1 MRRYI
6 LTLILTCL
14 CTLSWGQKISTQAF
28 SVRKITYNSKDQ
40 VEPISGIFVDINNV
54 KLRSDNQG
62 QFVANIPVNKDF
74 SFHIKSIHAP
84 GYIVSIPED
93 LSQKLYLSSNPI
105 FIVLADIDAVK
116 RERSRIEA
124 ANKRAIAEYEAKI
137 NSEIEKN
144 DALLRTL
151 ATKDQEYAQIAAELD
166 RAKQELR
173 QFLDHKLLWEQ
184 KVDSLAT
191 TLSLVDFQ
199 TLPTNEQQRIEGEKN
214 GEWMNAL
221 IKDVLKELDAQV
233 TSDMESIIDKF
244 QAYLNNMAR
253 DYEDKYIKAG
263 SSLIPYFAQSY
274 SDFAYD
280 CVSKEFD
287 NGDRLGMDLIIYKSL
302 EDKFGDMLGEH
313 IRASTAKWR
322 GLIDDEQTSQT
333 TYQQKGK
340 SMKEA
345 EEEFLHWALYPE
357 REDLL
362 RDIKGSYQLVYDY
375 SEFLKIFENI
385 HPEFVNLCQNI
396 ANKYREM
403 YTAYSDDKILSI
415 NSDEW
420 FYLSNNIV
428 EDIYSQ
434 EFCRESSIYYD
445 FINKIVE
452 IVAQG
457 VVNELRVRNN
467 NLIDAQKRVA
477 YDAKLDHIH
486 KGLKSIDQEEKCSL
500 FLEWEQSKYA
510 DSERAEYEKLKAEY
524 PDYFSFLEKLVLQ
537 FMAPIKE
544 KYSSDKALYVWCS
557 TMENDVNNY
566 CWRPF
571 RNNINYLEH
580 IEGVKGSDNK
590 CFDIVRAIINIEKS
604 KLVDEHNRLIKEAE
618 KENDKKKFKTIDC
631 LKTSNV
637 IFKSETDVI
646 KFLATYKFTDDDV
659 NRMSIWYDEEIT
671 KQHNT
676 YNYYF
681 NIDSYTI
688 VEWSGKHA
696 KLNLMLMGNPVDVS
710 IDIDD
715 EMAIYTEVWS
725 HVTKRFRIDAK

>member
-6 LTLILTCL
+6 LTIILTCL

-28 SVRKITYNSKDQ
+28 NVRKITYSSKDQ

-144 DALLRTL
+144 DALLRTI

-173 QFLDHKLLWEQ
+173 QFRDHKLHWEQ

-233 TSDMESIIDKF
+233 TSDMESIIDKL
-244 QAYLNNMAR
+244 QAYLDNMAK

-263 SSLIPYFAQSY
+263 SSLIPYFTQAY
-274 SDFAYD
+274 SDFAYG

-302 EDKFGDMLGEH
+302 EDKFEDMLREH
-313 IRASTAKWR
+313 IRISTAKWYE
-322 GLIDDEQTSQT
+322 LIDDEQTSQT
-333 TYQQKGK
+333 THQQKGK
-340 SMKEA
+340 SIKEA
-345 EEEFLHWALYPE
+345 EKEFLHWALYPK
-357 REDLL
+357 RNDLL
-362 RDIKGSYQLVYDY
+362 HDIKGSYQLESDY
-375 SEFLKIFENI
+375 SESLKIFENS
-385 HPEFVNLCQNI
+385 HPEFVKLCQNI

-403 YTAYSDDKILSI
+403 YAAYSDDKILSI
-415 NSDEW
+415 KYEEW
-420 FYLSNNIV
+420 YELNNNIV

-445 FINKIVE
+445 FKNTIVY
-452 IVAQG
+452 IVAQDA
-457 VVNELRVRNN
+457 VNELRVRNN
-467 NLIDAQKRVA
+467 NLIDAQKRVI
-477 YDAKLDHIH
+477 YDAKLDSIH
-486 KGLKSIDQEEKCSL
+486 TDLKSIDQEEKCSY
-500 FLEWEQSKYA
+500 FLKWEQSKYV
-510 DSERAEYEKLKAEY
+510 DSERAEYEKFKAEY

-544 KYSSDKALYVWCS
+544 KYSSDKALYVWQS
-557 TMENDVNNY
+557 AMKDDVTNY
-566 CWRPF
+566 CWYPF
-571 RNNINYLEH
+571 RNNVNFLKH
-580 IEGVKGSDNK
+580 IEGVKGSDTE
-590 CFDIVRAIINIEKS
+590 CLDIVRAIINIEKA
-604 KLVDEHNRLIKEAE
+604 KLVDEHNRLVEETDKDT
-618 KENDKKKFKTIDC
+618 DKKKFKTIDC
-631 LKTSNV
+631 LKTSGA
-637 IFKSETDVI
+637 IFNSETDVI
-646 KFLATYKFTDDDV
+646 KFLTTYKFTDDDV

-681 NIDSYTI
+681 TIDSYTI

-696 KLNLMLMGNPVDVS
+696 KLKLMLMGNPVDVS

-725 HVTKRFRIDAK
+725 HVTKRYRIDAK